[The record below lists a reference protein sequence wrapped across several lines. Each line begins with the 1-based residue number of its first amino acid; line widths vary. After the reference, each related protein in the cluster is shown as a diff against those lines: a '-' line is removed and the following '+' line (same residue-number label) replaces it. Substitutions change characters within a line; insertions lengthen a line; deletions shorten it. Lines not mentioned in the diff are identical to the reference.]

1 MSGDRAKL
9 EEGEARI
16 LFRTWE
22 SGIKVMTPERIKYLN
37 KMYGFGAAERIKKIM
52 AKMARG
58 EMI

>member
-1 MSGDRAKL
+1 MTGDRRII

-22 SGIKVMTPERIKYLN
+22 SGIKVMTPERIKWLD
-37 KMYGFGAAERIKKIM
+37 KTYGAGAAERIKKIM

>member
-1 MSGDRAKL
+1 MSGDRDKL

-37 KMYGFGAAERIKKIM
+37 KMYGFGSAERIKKIM

-58 EMI
+58 EII

>member
-1 MSGDRAKL
+1 MSGDRRII

-22 SGIKVMTPERIKYLN
+22 SGIKVMTPERIKWLE
-37 KMYGFGAAERIKKIM
+37 KTYGSGAAERIKKIM

>member
-1 MSGDRAKL
+1 MSGDRQIL
-9 EEGEARI
+9 EEGEARL

-37 KMYGFGAAERIKKIM
+37 KMYGAGAAERIKKIM

-58 EMI
+58 EML

>member
-1 MSGDRAKL
+1 MSGDKQMI

-22 SGIKVMTPERIKYLN
+22 SGIKVMTPERIKWLN
-37 KMYGFGAAERIKKIM
+37 KTYGAGAAERIKKIM

-58 EMI
+58 EML

>member
-1 MSGDRAKL
+1 MSGDKDKL

-52 AKMARG
+52 AKMARR